1 MSTTHQ
7 SDRRRLVCRRHPVA
21 PGALAPV
28 STGWMRDPAGSR
40 VSVNLTVEGDGQT
53 LRAWVQEVSPLGR
66 RARRLLYAGGDL
78 DEAVVA
84 LNDRAYLLDLANF
97 RCGPSRPRF
106 TVEQVMSALGF
117 QYEPLAA

>member
-1 MSTTHQ
+1 MSTSDQ
-7 SDRRRLVCRRHPVA
+7 SDFRRLVCRRHPVA

-28 STGWMRDPAGSR
+28 STGWMRNPGGTR
-40 VSVNLTVEGDGQT
+40 VSVNLTLEGDGRT
-53 LRAWVQEVSPLGR
+53 LRAWVQEISPLGR
-66 RARRLLYAGGDL
+66 RDRRVLYAGGDF

-84 LNDRAYLLDLANF
+84 LNDRAYLLELADF

-117 QYEPLAA
+117 RYEPVAA

>member
-1 MSTTHQ
+1 MSTTDQ
-7 SDRRRLVCRRHPVA
+7 SDCRRLVCRRNPVA

-28 STGWMRDPAGSR
+28 STGWMRDAAGSR

-66 RARRLLYAGGDL
+66 RERRLLYAGGDF

-84 LNDRAYLLDLANF
+84 LNDRAHLLDLADF
-97 RCGPSRPRF
+97 RCGPTRPRF
-106 TVEQVMSALGF
+106 NVEQVMSVLGF
-117 QYEPLAA
+117 GYEPLGA

>member
-1 MSTTHQ
+1 MGTTDQ
-7 SDRRRLVCRRHPVA
+7 SNRRRLVCRRHPVA

-28 STGWMRDPAGSR
+28 STGWMRNAAGSR
-40 VSVNLTVEGDGQT
+40 VSVNLTVEGDGET

-66 RARRLLYAGGDL
+66 RDRRLLYAGGDF

-84 LNDRAYLLDLANF
+84 LNDRAHMLELADF
-97 RCGPSRPRF
+97 RCGPTRPRF

-117 QYEPLAA
+117 RYEALAA